1 MIGHQHISQNTNAAK
16 SLQSAHQEDK
26 SFGLGGTVASGLE
39 NKSTVDHPR
48 NAVVKTLTLS
58 HHPAR
63 IAVSARQ
70 TVRRVWKRVL
80 AQSGR
85 LSLAVFLCYSVF
97 SRGYTMAT
105 QPEFIES
112 TAGKV
117 AEELARRGIPPAQR
131 VTITIEPDE
140 PDDWIAKV
148 RAFARP
154 KVIAEGWT
162 DADIDRVID
171 EERAAVQPRL
181 E

>member
-1 MIGHQHISQNTNAAK
+1 M
-16 SLQSAHQEDK
+16 
-26 SFGLGGTVASGLE
+26 
-39 NKSTVDHPR
+39 
-48 NAVVKTLTLS
+48 
-58 HHPAR
+58 AR
-63 IAVSARQ
+63 
-70 TVRRVWKRVL
+70 
-80 AQSGR
+80 
-85 LSLAVFLCYSVF
+85 
-97 SRGYTMAT
+97 

-131 VTITIEPDE
+131 MTITIEPDE
-140 PDDWIAKV
+140 PDDWIAKA

-162 DADIDRVID
+162 DADIDRIID

>member
-1 MIGHQHISQNTNAAK
+1 M
-16 SLQSAHQEDK
+16 
-26 SFGLGGTVASGLE
+26 
-39 NKSTVDHPR
+39 P
-48 NAVVKTLTLS
+48 
-58 HHPAR
+58 
-63 IAVSARQ
+63 
-70 TVRRVWKRVL
+70 
-80 AQSGR
+80 
-85 LSLAVFLCYSVF
+85 
-97 SRGYTMAT
+97 T
-105 QPEFIES
+105 QPEYIES
-112 TAGKV
+112 TAEKV

-140 PDDWIAKV
+140 PDDWIAKA